1 MGFQGICGRRQKL
14 SPHLRKWCLSQI
26 TVSSFPPRNVKWHH
40 LRTLLE
46 PMVLYICG
54 SFQPGYGQA
63 PGEVNRREG
72 VEKTWCLPLI
82 EKWYSKK
89 WPQKKKAQ
97 RGWREGGNTEI
108 FLFKKWKLFTST
120 AKKKS
125 PSKMEKKKPEST
137 PNPPNWAKCWTN
149 KMTDMASKSSWG
161 GGRV

>member
-89 WPQKKKAQ
+89 CPRKRKPRGGEERVETLKFSCLKSGNYLLQLQRRNHPQK
-97 RGWREGGNTEI
+97 W
-108 FLFKKWKLFTST
+108 
-120 AKKKS
+120 
-125 PSKMEKKKPEST
+125 KKKPEST